1 MFEYLSFLRPPPEAC
16 PLGQPVTF
24 VPQIANDLRTEI
36 CETEHD
42 IYFTWQFDSG
52 ALHRGG
58 FTKLTTWKPG
68 SASYK
73 PLSVALPTEA
83 RPGDTWRLCL
93 AVDSN
98 PGSRSSRE
106 TSTRDHYYSLVLDF
120 TQPEFGRLPL
130 AVTSLPISVL
140 VGENRE
146 TRATRSTPSKQSKVK
161 SKPAE
166 HSVAKQEKIER
177 LYSLPSNWGTLR
189 ITEQTSFDLD
199 KWGTLR
205 IRKYGAS
212 WWLAKLLA
220 QPESPDKRHEL
231 IEAFRTRLQPANQDR
246 ILQVIE
252 LGAGTG
258 LVSLVLG
265 ALLAGYSRNVRN
277 VDQEQEERAGPFVCA
292 KILATDLFSAI
303 ELIDHN
309 RLANSHLFDDRINT
323 VEGSEESRRTCK
335 IELHATELDWDN
347 PIPGHVWDTDR
358 MSGSQCPFD
367 VIIMADV
374 TYNTASFG
382 ALLDTL
388 VGLLQG
394 PSDSGSS
401 PIVLLAYKCRDPAER
416 TLWTDA
422 LARGI
427 SFVQV
432 DTVKGVREPAVEI
445 WLGGWERDVGSLWS
459 GIRAD
464 M

>member
-1 MFEYLSFLRPPPEAC
+1 METGQRIVQTFER
-16 PLGQPVTF
+16 
-24 VPQIANDLRTEI
+24 RTPHRSSTGRHL
-36 CETEHD
+36 ETLPRR
-42 IYFTWQFDSG
+42 QF
-52 ALHRGG
+52 
-58 FTKLTTWKPG
+58 KP
-68 SASYK
+68 
-73 PLSVALPTEA
+73 
-83 RPGDTWRLCL
+83 RL
-93 AVDSN
+93 
-98 PGSRSSRE
+98 RSSRE
-106 TSTRDHYYSLVLDF
+106 NSTRDHYYSLVLDF

-161 SKPAE
+161 SKPTE

-205 IRKYGAS
+205 IRKYGKSRACMENRRSLSRPMIIHRDSGVGAS
-212 WWLAKLLA
+212 WWLANSA

-265 ALLAGYSRNVRN
+265 ALFAGYSRNVRN
-277 VDQEQEERAGPFVCA
+277 VDQEQEEWAGPFVCA
-292 KILATDLFSAI
+292 KILATDLS
-303 ELIDHN
+303 
-309 RLANSHLFDDRINT
+309 NSHLFDDRINT

-335 IELHATELDWDN
+335 IELHATELTGTIRFPAMFGTQIASRDHN
-347 PIPGHVWDTDR
+347 VR
-358 MSGSQCPFD
+358 L
-367 VIIMADV
+367 IMADV

-459 GIRAD
+459 GIRVD